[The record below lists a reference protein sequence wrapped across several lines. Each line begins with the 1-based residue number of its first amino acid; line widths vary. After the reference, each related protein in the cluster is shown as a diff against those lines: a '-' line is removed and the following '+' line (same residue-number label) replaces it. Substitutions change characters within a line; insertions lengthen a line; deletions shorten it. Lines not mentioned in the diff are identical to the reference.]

1 MSRSPRDIRGEA
13 QDHAF
18 DEELRP
24 VHPGAMHLDMQALKQ
39 VRLAVAADL
48 GQCKLLVR
56 EVLELKRGS
65 VLPLNKLAGEL
76 ADLHINGIPFAKG
89 EIVVLGD
96 TLHVRIA
103 EIFGTD
109 SAMQDS
115 ADG

>member
-1 MSRSPRDIRGEA
+1 MRGDA

-24 VHPGAMHLDMQALKQ
+24 VQPGAMHLSLRDLRK
-39 VRLAVAADL
+39 VRLSVSADL
-48 GQCKLLVR
+48 GQCSLLVR
-56 EVLELKRGS
+56 EVLDLKRGS

-76 ADLHINGIPFAKG
+76 ADLQINDIPFAKG

-109 SAMQDS
+109 QS
-115 ADG
+115 GPELHHG